1 MNALEIKIKE
11 INAILELLL
20 VALDRLNDENFGSV
34 MAELEENIRKV
45 NSLRDEL
52 KENYDIGVLGKY
64 EPELNSLTKQL
75 ENKFDN
81 IINEIK
87 TEQNKISLELKNIQN
102 KKKLVNYNR

>member
-34 MAELEENIRKV
+34 MAELEENIRKM